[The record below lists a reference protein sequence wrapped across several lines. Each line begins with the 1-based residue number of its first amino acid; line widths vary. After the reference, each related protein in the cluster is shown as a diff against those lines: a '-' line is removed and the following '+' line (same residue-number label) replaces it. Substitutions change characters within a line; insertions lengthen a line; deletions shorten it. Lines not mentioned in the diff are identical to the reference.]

1 MPDPQPKQTPPS
13 AYDAGHVPITEE
25 MDSARWTLPPI
36 VPVVVA
42 ALVLGAVVGVYLLS
56 SRKPPTS
63 FGSITRMEAIPMH
76 IESSSSVGAGQQGLL
91 TNDVE
96 KFDQVIVAVQI
107 SIKNATDKPMFI
119 KNIEANLTTDQGEF
133 PDEAAAP
140 SDYERLFQAYPK
152 LKENAIPPLRAE
164 SKLAAGEQQQGMAI
178 FGFHVTKDA
187 WDKRKSLKVAV
198 NLYDHNPLILDTSQ
212 VTPQ

>member
-1 MPDPQPKQTPPS
+1 MPDAQPKRTPQP

-25 MDSARWTLPPI
+25 MDSARWTLPPM
-36 VPVVVA
+36 VPVLIA
-42 ALVLGAVVGVYLLS
+42 ALVIGAILGVYLLS

-63 FGSITRMEAIPMH
+63 FGSITRMEAIPVH
-76 IESSSSVGAGQQGLL
+76 VESNRSMGAQGLI

-96 KFDQVIVAVQI
+96 KFDQMIVAVQI
-107 SIKNATDKPMFI
+107 SINNATDKPMYI
-119 KNIEANLTTDQGEF
+119 KDVEAKLTTDQGEF

-164 SKLAAGEQQQGMAI
+164 SKLAAAEQHQGMAI
-178 FGFHVTKDA
+178 FSFHVTKDA

-198 NLYDHNPLILDTSQ
+198 NLYDHNPLVLDTAQ
-212 VTPQ
+212 ITPQ